1 MTPASNSGRH
11 RILSMSS
18 IRSLK
23 APATALQA
31 RQDVKAEKA

>member
-1 MTPASNSGRH
+1 
-11 RILSMSS
+11 MSS